1 MRYTVKSY
9 ICTNFAHLV
18 DTLETD
24 DFYEVQ
30 DFIETNCQ
38 QGYNCKLADNERD
51 TVGWV
56 YADDFA
62 DEFYADLRMEQ
73 CEQM

>member
-1 MRYTVKSY
+1 MRYTVNSY

-24 DFYEVQ
+24 NFYEVQ
-30 DFIETNCQ
+30 DFIEANCQ
-38 QGYNCKLADNERD
+38 RGYHCVLVDNEQG
-51 TVGWV
+51 TSGWI
-56 YADDFA
+56 YADDFMS
-62 DEFYADLRMEQ
+62 DLRMEQ

>member
-1 MRYTVKSY
+1 MRYKVNAY
-9 ICTNFAHLV
+9 ICTNLAYLV

-30 DFIETNCQ
+30 DFIESNCQ
-38 QGYNCKLADNERD
+38 RGYNCVLIDNERSTD
-51 TVGWV
+51 GWA
-56 YADDFA
+56 YADDFMS
-62 DEFYADLRMEQ
+62 DLHLEQ

>member
-24 DFYEVQ
+24 NFYEVQ
-30 DFIETNCQ
+30 DFIEANCQ
-38 QGYNCKLADNERD
+38 KGYNCFLVDNERGTD
-51 TVGWV
+51 GWA
-56 YADDFA
+56 YADDFMS
-62 DEFYADLRMEQ
+62 DLRMEQ